1 MIYKGYEIQ
10 DHKEMGW
17 YCVNV
22 KNYWDCF
29 YFNKKGQNNKW
40 HIPKIKITTKKS
52 LFKAIDLVLNSTK
65 STLVI
70 NK

>member
-1 MIYKGYEIQ
+1 MMYRGYEVQ

-17 YCVNV
+17 YCVNI

-52 LFKAIDLVLNSTK
+52 VSTF
-65 STLVI
+65 
-70 NK
+70 